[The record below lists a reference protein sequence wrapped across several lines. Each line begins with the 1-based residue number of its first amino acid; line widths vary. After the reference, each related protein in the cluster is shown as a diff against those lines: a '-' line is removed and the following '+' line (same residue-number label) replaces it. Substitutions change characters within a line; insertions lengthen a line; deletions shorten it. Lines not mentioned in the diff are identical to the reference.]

1 MTQVGPEIFQL
12 ITSGMYDNPLAIYR
26 EYVQNAAD
34 SIALS
39 GSPERSVRIAI
50 NRPES
55 SVTIFDNGPGLS
67 REQAVEALVPLAQSQ
82 KPRTLSR
89 GFRGIGRLA
98 GLAFAESVTFLTRS
112 HPDEPITRISWD
124 GAKINQLAQNSA
136 LSWEAI
142 RECVTIDTNTG
153 LERPGRFFEAKIDG
167 VGRHAAGQLLN
178 EKVVRTYIG
187 EVCPVPMRHDFS
199 YACEIESIFEERQK
213 PLALH
218 IEIEGEPAPVTR
230 PFGDTI
236 WLSSDRKDR
245 FNELERICIPSLRG
259 DDAAAVGWLL
269 HSSYLG
275 AIPQKL
281 GIRGIRARAGNIQVG
296 DEKAFDHLF
305 PEDRFN
311 RWCVGEIHVLDPA
324 IVPNARRD
332 YFEPGPRLR
341 NLENHLGA
349 VCRRIADQCREAS
362 KARNR
367 KRRLQALLGD
377 VDDTRQLAESGY
389 LSNEDARG
397 LVAEALAR
405 VRQARTTLLNGK
417 HQDAHRHSSLDAAE
431 KRLSHVRVEDNENAY
446 GGVAEAKIY
455 KRIFGALTVASKSPG
470 AAQETIEAV
479 MRQVRTERTMVSKP

>member
-12 ITSGMYDNPLAIYR
+12 VTSGMYDSPLAIYR

-39 GSPERSVRIAI
+39 GSPAGAVRITI
-50 NRPES
+50 SRPES

-89 GFRGIGRLA
+89 GFRGIGRLS
-98 GLAFAESVTFLTRS
+98 GLAFAETVTFLTRS

-136 LSWEAI
+136 LSWDAI
-142 RECVTIDTNTG
+142 RECVTIDTNTD
-153 LERPGRFFEAKIDG
+153 LERPEQFFEAKIDG

-187 EVCPVPMRHDFS
+187 EVCPVPMRHEFS
-199 YACEIESIFEERQK
+199 YAREIESLFEAGQQ
-213 PLALH
+213 PLAMH
-218 IEIEGEPAPVTR
+218 IEIEGETAPVTR
-230 PFGDTI
+230 RFGDTF
-236 WLSSDRKDR
+236 WLSGDRKDR
-245 FNELERICIPSLRG
+245 FNRLEQIRIPSLSG
-259 DDAAAVGWLL
+259 KEAAAVGWVL

-281 GIRGIRARAGNIQVG
+281 GIRGFRARTGNIQVG
-296 DEKAFDHLF
+296 DEKVFDHLF
-305 PEDRFN
+305 PEERFN
-311 RWCVGEIHVLDPA
+311 RWCVGEVHVLDPA

-349 VCRRIADQCREAS
+349 VCRRISERCREAS
-362 KARNR
+362 KARYR
-367 KRRLQALLGD
+367 RRRLQALLGD
-377 VDDTRQLAESGY
+377 VDDTCQLAESGY

-405 VRQARTTLLNGK
+405 VRQARTALLNGNY
-417 HQDAHRHSSLDAAE
+417 QDSHRHSSLDAAE
-431 KRLSHVRVEDNENAY
+431 KRLSHVRVENNGTAY

-455 KRIFGALTVASKSPG
+455 QRIFGALTATSKSPG

-479 MRQVRTERTMVSKP
+479 MREVKAGRTMVSKP

>member
-1 MTQVGPEIFQL
+1 MTQIGPEIFQL
-12 ITSGMYDNPLAIYR
+12 ITSGMYDSPLAIYR

-39 GSPERSVRIAI
+39 DSPGRSVRITI

-82 KPRTLSR
+82 KPRRLSR
-89 GFRGIGRLA
+89 GFRGIGRLS
-98 GLAFAESVTFLTRS
+98 GLAFAETVTFLTRS
-112 HPDEPITRISWD
+112 QPDEPITQISWD
-124 GAKINQLAQNSA
+124 GARVNQLALNSA

-142 RECVTIDTNTG
+142 SECVTIDTKTD
-153 LERPGRFFEAKIDG
+153 LERPERFFEAKIDG

-187 EVCPVPMRHDFS
+187 EVCPVPMRHDFT
-199 YACEIESIFEERQK
+199 YAEEIESVFEASQR
-213 PLALH
+213 PLAMH
-218 IEIEGEPAPVTR
+218 IEIEGETAPVTR
-230 PFGDTI
+230 PFGDTF
-236 WLSSDRKDR
+236 WLSGDRKDR
-245 FNELERICIPSLRG
+245 FNELERIRIPSLSG
-259 DDAAAVGWLL
+259 KEVAAVGWVL

-296 DEKAFDHLF
+296 DEKALDHLF
-305 PEDRFN
+305 PEERFN
-311 RWCVGEIHVLDPA
+311 RWCVGEVHVLDPA

-349 VCRRIADQCREAS
+349 VCRRIAERCRKAS
-362 KARNR
+362 RARNGW
-367 KRRLQALLGD
+367 RRLQSLLGD
-377 VDDTRQLAESGY
+377 VNDTCQLAESGY
-389 LSNEDARG
+389 LSNDDASA
-397 LVAEALAR
+397 LVAKALVR
-405 VRQARTTLLNGK
+405 VRQARSTLLNGN
-417 HQDAHRHSSLDAAE
+417 HHDSHRHSSLDAAE
-431 KRLSHVRVEDNENAY
+431 ERLSRVSVEDNDTAY
-446 GGVAEAKIY
+446 IDVAEAKIY
-455 KRIFGALTVASKSPG
+455 QRIFGALTATSKSPG

-479 MRQVRTERTMVSKP
+479 MRQVKSG